1 MHKHRR
7 GATLIE
13 ATLVLMVFLT
23 LMFSIFDLGFVLFEH
38 HTLLHQA
45 RTAARYGAINPDDLV
60 AIQNIVLYGS
70 TAAPHDHPP
79 GVFGLQSSMVNVD
92 RADDWTPEDR
102 IVITV
107 SGYHY
112 TLVTPFVAGVFTGRP
127 IAVSVPVEV
136 Q

>member
-1 MHKHRR
+1 MKKPRR

-13 ATLVLMVFLT
+13 ATLVLMMLLT

-45 RTAARYGAINPDDLV
+45 RTAARYGAINPDDLA
-60 AIQNIVLYGS
+60 AIQNIVIYGN
-70 TAAPHDHPP
+70 TAAPHDHPT
-79 GVFGLQSSMVNVD
+79 GIFGLRSSMVAVD

-107 SGYHY
+107 SGYQY
-112 TLVTPFVAGVFTGRP
+112 TLVTPFVAGVFTGR
-127 IAVSVPVEV
+127 
-136 Q
+136 